1 MQFPTELPD
10 PVEAIKFRM
19 EQQGLTQKDMKPYF
33 GSDSKTSEILN
44 GKRTLSLLMIRKLH
58 EGLDIPAE
66 VLIQERGGSLPGT
79 NGLEWAKFPLA
90 EMKKRGCFPDFTG
103 NLNELK
109 TYAEENITRFSGSVR
124 SGAA

>member
-1 MQFPTELPD
+1 MLAILIEQYESMQFPTELPD

-66 VLIQERGGSLPGT
+66 VLIQERG
-79 NGLEWAKFPLA
+79 
-90 EMKKRGCFPDFTG
+90 
-103 NLNELK
+103 
-109 TYAEENITRFSGSVR
+109 RFSAR
-124 SGAA
+124 H